1 RCRGLADRR
10 GAGLRGRDR
19 HAAGEDRR
27 DRPRLQSDG
36 GAPER
41 QQGGER
47 QDLEGPQGR
56 LRRHRPALGLL
67 LHGRGDSAVEA
78 AQGAGRDRLDLP
90 ALSLR
95 CGQHLS
101 CRRRQSAP
109 ADPLQR
115 QRFAPARA
123 GRAVRRRDPEALRRA
138 WRLPHRRAW
147 RRHREA
153 RVDARAVLRR
163 RSHAAD
169 AGQGRLRSRMA
180 AQSRQGVSAGRDRT
194 AVTGHMRVGFHAPD
208 TVEELAYLV
217 AEAADT
223 RTPLE
228 VMGRGTKRE
237 VGRPVQYGAVLSTEN
252 LTGIQLYE
260 PSELVLVARAG
271 TPIGQIEEA
280 LPEYDQEMPFEP
292 IDLGPVLAFGRG
304 QGTVGGMV
312 ATNFSGSRRI
322 LSGSVRDHVL
332 GVQAV
337 NGSGET
343 IRAGGR
349 VMKNVTGYDLSRALS
364 GSWGTL
370 AVMTEVA
377 IKVLP
382 APREVRTVLCFGL
395 ADPNGIEA
403 LCLAMGTPCEVSGT
417 VHMHAELAERLS
429 DQEIANAGAS
439 VTAIRVENFPASARY
454 RSSRLKQMLQAY

>member
-1 RCRGLADRR
+1 
-10 GAGLRGRDR
+10 
-19 HAAGEDRR
+19 
-27 DRPRLQSDG
+27 
-36 GAPER
+36 
-41 QQGGER
+41 
-47 QDLEGPQGR
+47 
-56 LRRHRPALGLL
+56 
-67 LHGRGDSAVEA
+67 
-78 AQGAGRDRLDLP
+78 
-90 ALSLR
+90 
-95 CGQHLS
+95 
-101 CRRRQSAP
+101 
-109 ADPLQR
+109 
-115 QRFAPARA
+115 
-123 GRAVRRRDPEALRRA
+123 
-138 WRLPHRRAW
+138 
-147 RRHREA
+147 
-153 RVDARAVLRR
+153 
-163 RSHAAD
+163 
-169 AGQGRLRSRMA
+169 
-180 AQSRQGVSAGRDRT
+180 
-194 AVTGHMRVGFHAPD
+194 MRVGFHAPD

-260 PSELVLVARAG
+260 PSELVLVALAG
-271 TPIGQIEEA
+271 TPIAQIEQA
-280 LPEYDQEMPFEP
+280 LTEHDQEMPFEP
-292 IDLGPVLAFGRG
+292 IDLGPVLGFGRG

-403 LCLAMGTPCEVSGT
+403 LCLAMGTPFEVSGT
-417 VHMHAELAERLS
+417 VHMHAGLAERLS

-454 RSSRLKQMLQAY
+454 RSSRLKQMLQAYAPALELDTLRSRAFWDEIRTLKMFQKSERPLWRISTVPTAAAKLVHNLARKIDVRVLYDWSGGLVWLETPPISDAGAVEIRRNLAEIGGHATLIRAEAPARAAIDVFQPLDKPVMALTASLKRAFDPVGILNPGRMYPGI

>member
-1 RCRGLADRR
+1 
-10 GAGLRGRDR
+10 
-19 HAAGEDRR
+19 
-27 DRPRLQSDG
+27 
-36 GAPER
+36 
-41 QQGGER
+41 
-47 QDLEGPQGR
+47 
-56 LRRHRPALGLL
+56 
-67 LHGRGDSAVEA
+67 
-78 AQGAGRDRLDLP
+78 
-90 ALSLR
+90 
-95 CGQHLS
+95 
-101 CRRRQSAP
+101 
-109 ADPLQR
+109 
-115 QRFAPARA
+115 
-123 GRAVRRRDPEALRRA
+123 
-138 WRLPHRRAW
+138 
-147 RRHREA
+147 
-153 RVDARAVLRR
+153 
-163 RSHAAD
+163 
-169 AGQGRLRSRMA
+169 
-180 AQSRQGVSAGRDRT
+180 
-194 AVTGHMRVGFHAPD
+194 MRVGFHAPD

-271 TPIGQIEEA
+271 TPIAQIEQA
-280 LPEYDQEMPFEP
+280 LTEHDQEMPFEP
-292 IDLGPVLAFGRG
+292 IDLGPVLGFGRG

-377 IKVLP
+377 LKVLP

-403 LCLAMGTPCEVSGT
+403 LCLAMGTPFEVSGT

-454 RSSRLKQMLQAY
+454 RSSRLKQMLQAYAPALELDTLRSRAFWDEIKTLKMFQKAERPLWRISTLPTAAAKLVHNLARKIDVRVLYDWSGGLVWLETPPISDAGAVEIRRNLAEIGGHATLIRAEAPARAAIDVFQPLDKPVMALTASLKRAFDPVGILNPGRMYPGI

>member
-1 RCRGLADRR
+1 
-10 GAGLRGRDR
+10 
-19 HAAGEDRR
+19 
-27 DRPRLQSDG
+27 
-36 GAPER
+36 
-41 QQGGER
+41 
-47 QDLEGPQGR
+47 
-56 LRRHRPALGLL
+56 
-67 LHGRGDSAVEA
+67 
-78 AQGAGRDRLDLP
+78 
-90 ALSLR
+90 
-95 CGQHLS
+95 
-101 CRRRQSAP
+101 
-109 ADPLQR
+109 
-115 QRFAPARA
+115 
-123 GRAVRRRDPEALRRA
+123 
-138 WRLPHRRAW
+138 
-147 RRHREA
+147 
-153 RVDARAVLRR
+153 
-163 RSHAAD
+163 
-169 AGQGRLRSRMA
+169 
-180 AQSRQGVSAGRDRT
+180 
-194 AVTGHMRVGFHAPD
+194 MRVGFHAPD

-271 TPIGQIEEA
+271 TPIGQIEQA
-280 LPEYDQEMPFEP
+280 LTEHDQEMPFEP
-292 IDLGPVLAFGRG
+292 IDLGPVLGFGRG

-377 IKVLP
+377 LKVLP

-403 LCLAMGTPCEVSGT
+403 LCLAMGTPFEVSGT

-454 RSSRLKQMLQAY
+454 RSSRLKQMLQAYAPALELDTLRSRAFWDEIKTLKMFQKAERPLWRISTVPTAAAKLVHNLARKIDVRVLYDWSGGLVWLETPPISDAGAVEIRRNLAEIGGHATLIRAEAPARAAIDVFQPLDKPVMALTASLKRAFDPVGILNPGRMYPGI

>member
-1 RCRGLADRR
+1 
-10 GAGLRGRDR
+10 
-19 HAAGEDRR
+19 
-27 DRPRLQSDG
+27 
-36 GAPER
+36 
-41 QQGGER
+41 
-47 QDLEGPQGR
+47 
-56 LRRHRPALGLL
+56 
-67 LHGRGDSAVEA
+67 
-78 AQGAGRDRLDLP
+78 
-90 ALSLR
+90 
-95 CGQHLS
+95 
-101 CRRRQSAP
+101 
-109 ADPLQR
+109 
-115 QRFAPARA
+115 
-123 GRAVRRRDPEALRRA
+123 
-138 WRLPHRRAW
+138 
-147 RRHREA
+147 
-153 RVDARAVLRR
+153 
-163 RSHAAD
+163 
-169 AGQGRLRSRMA
+169 
-180 AQSRQGVSAGRDRT
+180 
-194 AVTGHMRVGFHAPD
+194 MRVGFHAPD

-260 PSELVLVARAG
+260 PSELVVVARAG
-271 TPIGQIEEA
+271 TPIAQIEQA
-280 LPEYDQEMPFEP
+280 LTEHDQEMPFEP
-292 IDLGPVLAFGRG
+292 IDLGPVLGFGRG

-403 LCLAMGTPCEVSGT
+403 LCLAMGTPFEVSGT

-454 RSSRLKQMLQAY
+454 RSSRLKQMLQAYAPALELDTLRSRAFWDEIKTSQDVSEGGAPALAHLHRTNRRGQARA

>member
-1 RCRGLADRR
+1 
-10 GAGLRGRDR
+10 
-19 HAAGEDRR
+19 
-27 DRPRLQSDG
+27 
-36 GAPER
+36 
-41 QQGGER
+41 
-47 QDLEGPQGR
+47 
-56 LRRHRPALGLL
+56 
-67 LHGRGDSAVEA
+67 
-78 AQGAGRDRLDLP
+78 
-90 ALSLR
+90 
-95 CGQHLS
+95 
-101 CRRRQSAP
+101 
-109 ADPLQR
+109 
-115 QRFAPARA
+115 
-123 GRAVRRRDPEALRRA
+123 
-138 WRLPHRRAW
+138 
-147 RRHREA
+147 
-153 RVDARAVLRR
+153 
-163 RSHAAD
+163 
-169 AGQGRLRSRMA
+169 
-180 AQSRQGVSAGRDRT
+180 
-194 AVTGHMRVGFHAPD
+194 MRVGFHAPD

-260 PSELVLVARAG
+260 PSELVLVALAG
-271 TPIGQIEEA
+271 TPIAQIEQA
-280 LPEYDQEMPFEP
+280 LTEHDQEMPFEP
-292 IDLGPVLAFGRG
+292 IDLGPVLGFGRG

-312 ATNFSGSRRI
+312 ATNFSGSRRV

-382 APREVRTVLCFGL
+382 AQREVRTVLCFGL

-403 LCLAMGTPCEVSGT
+403 LCLAVGTPFEVSGT

-454 RSSRLKQMLQAY
+454 RSSRLKQMLQAYAPALELDTLRSRAFWDEIRTLKMFQTDRPLWRISTVPTAAAKLVHNLARKIDVRVLYDWSGGLVWLETPPISDAGAVEIRRNLAEIGGHATLIRAEAPGRAAIDVFQPLDKPVMALTASLKRAFDPVGILNPGRMYPGI

>member
-1 RCRGLADRR
+1 
-10 GAGLRGRDR
+10 
-19 HAAGEDRR
+19 
-27 DRPRLQSDG
+27 
-36 GAPER
+36 
-41 QQGGER
+41 
-47 QDLEGPQGR
+47 
-56 LRRHRPALGLL
+56 
-67 LHGRGDSAVEA
+67 
-78 AQGAGRDRLDLP
+78 
-90 ALSLR
+90 
-95 CGQHLS
+95 
-101 CRRRQSAP
+101 
-109 ADPLQR
+109 
-115 QRFAPARA
+115 
-123 GRAVRRRDPEALRRA
+123 
-138 WRLPHRRAW
+138 
-147 RRHREA
+147 
-153 RVDARAVLRR
+153 
-163 RSHAAD
+163 
-169 AGQGRLRSRMA
+169 
-180 AQSRQGVSAGRDRT
+180 
-194 AVTGHMRVGFHAPD
+194 MRVGFHAPD

-271 TPIGQIEEA
+271 TPIAQIEQA
-280 LPEYDQEMPFEP
+280 LTEHDQEMPFEP
-292 IDLGPVLAFGRG
+292 IDLGPVLGFGRG

-312 ATNFSGSRRI
+312 ATNFSGSRRV

-382 APREVRTVLCFGL
+382 AQREVRTVLCFGL

-403 LCLAMGTPCEVSGT
+403 LCLAVGTPFEVSGT

-454 RSSRLKQMLQAY
+454 RSSRLKQMLQAYAPALELDTLRSRAFWDEIRTLKMFQKSDRPLWRISTVPTAAAKLVHNLARKIDVRVLYDWSGGLVWLETPPISDAGAVEIRRNLAEIGGHATLIRAEAPARAAIDVFQPLDKPVMALTASLKRAFDPVGILNPGRMYPGI

>member
-1 RCRGLADRR
+1 
-10 GAGLRGRDR
+10 
-19 HAAGEDRR
+19 
-27 DRPRLQSDG
+27 
-36 GAPER
+36 
-41 QQGGER
+41 
-47 QDLEGPQGR
+47 
-56 LRRHRPALGLL
+56 
-67 LHGRGDSAVEA
+67 
-78 AQGAGRDRLDLP
+78 
-90 ALSLR
+90 
-95 CGQHLS
+95 
-101 CRRRQSAP
+101 
-109 ADPLQR
+109 
-115 QRFAPARA
+115 
-123 GRAVRRRDPEALRRA
+123 
-138 WRLPHRRAW
+138 
-147 RRHREA
+147 
-153 RVDARAVLRR
+153 
-163 RSHAAD
+163 
-169 AGQGRLRSRMA
+169 
-180 AQSRQGVSAGRDRT
+180 
-194 AVTGHMRVGFHAPD
+194 VTGHMRVGFHAPD

-271 TPIGQIEEA
+271 TPIAQIEQA
-280 LPEYDQEMPFEP
+280 LTEHDQEMPFEP
-292 IDLGPVLAFGRG
+292 IDLGPVLGFGRG

-312 ATNFSGSRRI
+312 ATNFSGSRRV

-332 GVQAV
+332 GMQAV

-382 APREVRTVLCFGL
+382 AQREVRTVLSFGL

-403 LCLAMGTPCEVSGT
+403 LCLAVGTPFEVSGT

-454 RSSRLKQMLQAY
+454 RSSRLKQMLQAYAPALELDTLRSRAFWDEIRTLKMFQTDRPLWRISTVPTAAAKLVHNLARKIDVRVLYDWSGGLVWLETPPISDAGAVEIRRNLAEIGGHATLIRAEAPARAAIDVFQPLDKPVMALTASLKRAFDPVGILNPGRMYPGI

>member
-1 RCRGLADRR
+1 
-10 GAGLRGRDR
+10 
-19 HAAGEDRR
+19 
-27 DRPRLQSDG
+27 
-36 GAPER
+36 
-41 QQGGER
+41 
-47 QDLEGPQGR
+47 
-56 LRRHRPALGLL
+56 
-67 LHGRGDSAVEA
+67 
-78 AQGAGRDRLDLP
+78 
-90 ALSLR
+90 
-95 CGQHLS
+95 
-101 CRRRQSAP
+101 
-109 ADPLQR
+109 
-115 QRFAPARA
+115 
-123 GRAVRRRDPEALRRA
+123 
-138 WRLPHRRAW
+138 
-147 RRHREA
+147 
-153 RVDARAVLRR
+153 
-163 RSHAAD
+163 
-169 AGQGRLRSRMA
+169 
-180 AQSRQGVSAGRDRT
+180 
-194 AVTGHMRVGFHAPD
+194 MRVGFHAPD

-271 TPIGQIEEA
+271 TPIAQIEQA
-280 LPEYDQEMPFEP
+280 LTEHDQEMPFEP
-292 IDLGPVLAFGRG
+292 IDLGPVLGFGRG

-382 APREVRTVLCFGL
+382 AQREVRTVLCFGL

-403 LCLAMGTPCEVSGT
+403 LCLAMGTPFEVSGT

-454 RSSRLKQMLQAY
+454 RSSRLKQMLQAYAPALELDTLRSRAFWDEIRTLKMFQKSERPLWRISTVPTAAAKLVHNLARKIDVRVLYDWSGGLVWLETPPISDAGAVEIRRNLAEIGGHATLIRAEAPARAAIDVFQPLDKPVMALTASLKRAFDPVGILNPGRMYPGI

>member
-1 RCRGLADRR
+1 
-10 GAGLRGRDR
+10 
-19 HAAGEDRR
+19 
-27 DRPRLQSDG
+27 
-36 GAPER
+36 
-41 QQGGER
+41 
-47 QDLEGPQGR
+47 
-56 LRRHRPALGLL
+56 
-67 LHGRGDSAVEA
+67 
-78 AQGAGRDRLDLP
+78 
-90 ALSLR
+90 
-95 CGQHLS
+95 
-101 CRRRQSAP
+101 
-109 ADPLQR
+109 
-115 QRFAPARA
+115 
-123 GRAVRRRDPEALRRA
+123 
-138 WRLPHRRAW
+138 
-147 RRHREA
+147 
-153 RVDARAVLRR
+153 
-163 RSHAAD
+163 
-169 AGQGRLRSRMA
+169 
-180 AQSRQGVSAGRDRT
+180 
-194 AVTGHMRVGFHAPD
+194 MRVGFHAPD

-237 VGRPVQYGAVLSTEN
+237 VGRPVQYGAVLSTES

-260 PSELVLVARAG
+260 PSELVLVALAG
-271 TPIGQIEEA
+271 TPVAQIEQA
-280 LPEYDQEMPFEP
+280 LVEHDQEFPFEP
-292 IDLGPVLAFGRG
+292 IDLGPVLGFGRG
-304 QGTVGGMV
+304 QGTIGGVV

-322 LSGSVRDHVL
+322 LSGSARDHVL

-349 VMKNVTGYDLSRALS
+349 VMKNVTGYDLGRALA

-382 APREVRTVLCFGL
+382 AQREVRTVLCFGL

-403 LCLAMGTPCEVSGT
+403 LCLAMGTPFEVSGT

-454 RSSRLKQMLQAY
+454 RSSRLKQMLQAYAPALELDTLRSRAFWDEIRTLKMFQKSDRPLWRISTVPSTAAKLVHNLARKIDVRVLYDWSGGLIWLETPPISDAGAVEIRRNLAEIGGHATLIRAEAPARAAIDVFQPLDKPVMALTASLKRAFDPVGILNPGRMYPGI

>member
-1 RCRGLADRR
+1 
-10 GAGLRGRDR
+10 
-19 HAAGEDRR
+19 
-27 DRPRLQSDG
+27 
-36 GAPER
+36 
-41 QQGGER
+41 
-47 QDLEGPQGR
+47 
-56 LRRHRPALGLL
+56 
-67 LHGRGDSAVEA
+67 
-78 AQGAGRDRLDLP
+78 
-90 ALSLR
+90 
-95 CGQHLS
+95 
-101 CRRRQSAP
+101 
-109 ADPLQR
+109 
-115 QRFAPARA
+115 
-123 GRAVRRRDPEALRRA
+123 
-138 WRLPHRRAW
+138 
-147 RRHREA
+147 
-153 RVDARAVLRR
+153 
-163 RSHAAD
+163 
-169 AGQGRLRSRMA
+169 
-180 AQSRQGVSAGRDRT
+180 
-194 AVTGHMRVGFHAPD
+194 MRVGFHAPD

-271 TPIGQIEEA
+271 TPIAQIEQA
-280 LPEYDQEMPFEP
+280 LTEHDQEMPFEP
-292 IDLGPVLAFGRG
+292 IDLGPVLGFGRG

-312 ATNFSGSRRI
+312 ATNFSGSRRV

-382 APREVRTVLCFGL
+382 AQREVRTVLCFGL

-403 LCLAMGTPCEVSGT
+403 LCLAVGTPFEVSGT

-454 RSSRLKQMLQAY
+454 RSSRLKQMLQAYAPALELDTLRSRAFWDEIRTLKMFQTDRPLWRISTVPTAAAKLVHNLARKIDVRVLYDWSGGLVWLETPPISDAGAVEIRRNLAEIGGHATLIRAEAPARAAIDVFQPLDKPVMALTASLKRAFDPVGILNPGRMYPGI

>member
-1 RCRGLADRR
+1 
-10 GAGLRGRDR
+10 
-19 HAAGEDRR
+19 
-27 DRPRLQSDG
+27 
-36 GAPER
+36 
-41 QQGGER
+41 
-47 QDLEGPQGR
+47 
-56 LRRHRPALGLL
+56 
-67 LHGRGDSAVEA
+67 
-78 AQGAGRDRLDLP
+78 
-90 ALSLR
+90 
-95 CGQHLS
+95 
-101 CRRRQSAP
+101 
-109 ADPLQR
+109 
-115 QRFAPARA
+115 
-123 GRAVRRRDPEALRRA
+123 
-138 WRLPHRRAW
+138 
-147 RRHREA
+147 
-153 RVDARAVLRR
+153 
-163 RSHAAD
+163 
-169 AGQGRLRSRMA
+169 
-180 AQSRQGVSAGRDRT
+180 
-194 AVTGHMRVGFHAPD
+194 MRVGFHAPD

-271 TPIGQIEEA
+271 TPIAQIEQA
-280 LPEYDQEMPFEP
+280 LTEHDQEMPFEP
-292 IDLGPVLAFGRG
+292 IDLGPVLGFGRG

-403 LCLAMGTPCEVSGT
+403 LCLAMGTPFEVSGT

-454 RSSRLKQMLQAY
+454 RSSRLKQMLQAYAPALELDTLRSRAFWDEIKTLKMFQKAERPLWRISTLPTAAAKLVHNLARKIDVRVLYDWSGGLVWLETPPISDAGAVEIRRNLAEIGGHATLIRAEAPARAAIDVFQPLDKPVMALTASLKRAFDPVGILNPGRMYPGI